1 MQSLKPHKILDAR
14 NNNCPMPV
22 VMASQAIK
30 KIEIGEI
37 LEVVA
42 DDKASEC
49 NFPSFCHVTG
59 HEIISDSLEQWIY
72 RILIRRTK

>member
-1 MQSLKPHKILDAR
+1 MLSIDSAKKLDAK
-14 NNNCPMPV
+14 NQNCPMPV
-22 VMASQAIK
+22 VMASKAIK
-30 KIEIGEI
+30 TIEIGEI

-59 HEIISDSLEQWIY
+59 HEIVKDSMEGDIY
-72 RILIRRTK
+72 RIFIKRMK